1 MGRHLYARIDF
12 NARIGDNQ
20 DFDDRIDCIPEKQS
34 IDSVKNKFGDFL
46 LDFLSDSNFC
56 VLIGRGD
63 IGNDNYTFVS
73 TAGKSVV
80 DYIAIPYS
88 DLSKHTD
95 FEVKLI
101 SDIISEFKIKPA
113 AGATIPNHSVLTCK
127 LLLSDYKEYSISTF
141 ENNEI
146 KLNPSNEKRRLC
158 NVKSIPNDAF
168 SKERC
173 KHALLNVIDLIQNF
187 QKGIIEIDYVYKLFV
202 DTLHKEMD
210 EKIPYKD
217 KQTRQSN
224 KRMKQENHTGTVN
237 SKNYSTRHMLLKM
250 TF

>member
-1 MGRHLYARIDF
+1 MERHLYARIDF

-63 IGNDNYTFVS
+63 IGKDNYTFVS

-113 AGATIPNHSVLTCK
+113 AEATIPNHSVLTCK

-202 DTLHKEMD
+202 DTLHKKWM
-210 EKIPYKD
+210 KRYHIK
-217 KQTRQSN
+217 TN
-224 KRMKQENHTGTVN
+224 KLDRATKE
-237 SKNYSTRHMLLKM
+237 
-250 TF
+250 